1 MKVYNLACPLDHRFE
16 GWFASEA
23 DCLAQQDKGMLAC
36 PLCDST
42 EIARMPSA
50 PHIGKSGSSKE
61 TPTSTELTVPH
72 TPATDHSS
80 VSSGIGG
87 STSGDVLALTGG
99 DHSQLE
105 AQVQAAFLNGMRE
118 LMGRSED
125 VGDSFAEE
133 ARKIHYKESPE
144 RSIRGQTTLDEAEA
158 LREEGIEVMAMPM
171 LPALKNTLQ

>member
-16 GWFASEA
+16 GWFASEE

-36 PLCDST
+36 PICDST
-42 EIARMPSA
+42 EITRMPSA
-50 PHIGKSGSSKE
+50 PHIAKSSSNKAAS
-61 TPTSTELTVPH
+61 PSTELTV
-72 TPATDHSS
+72 ANSAALDNGS
-80 VSSGIGG
+80 VSGG
-87 STSGDVLALTGG
+87 TSGDVVALTGS

-105 AQVQAAFLNGMRE
+105 AQVQAAFLKGMRE

-125 VGDSFAEE
+125 VGTSFAEE

-158 LREEGIEVMAMPM
+158 LRDEGIEVMAMPM
-171 LPALKNTLQ
+171 LPAFKNTLQ

>member
-16 GWFASEA
+16 GWFASEE
-23 DCLAQQDKGMLAC
+23 DCLAQQGNGMLAC
-36 PLCDST
+36 PICEST

-50 PHIGKSGSSKE
+50 PHIAKSGSNKE
-61 TPTSTELTVPH
+61 AVTSTELTVAN
-72 TPATDHSS
+72 PAVDSGG
-80 VSSGIGG
+80 VSGAISGN
-87 STSGDVLALTGG
+87 VVALTGG
-99 DHSQLE
+99 DHSHLE
-105 AQVQAAFLNGMRE
+105 AQVQAAFLKGMRE

-125 VGDSFAEE
+125 VGSSFAEE

-171 LPALKNTLQ
+171 MPAFKNTLQ

>member
-16 GWFASEA
+16 GWFASEE
-23 DCLAQQDKGMLAC
+23 DCLAQQDKGILAC
-36 PLCDST
+36 PVCDST
-42 EIARMPSA
+42 EITRMPSA
-50 PHIGKSGSSKE
+50 PHIAKSS
-61 TPTSTELTVPH
+61 STELTVQKDDV
-72 TPATDHSS
+72 ASL
-80 VSSGIGG
+80 SGE
-87 STSGDVLALTGG
+87 VLALTGK

-105 AQVQAAFLNGMRE
+105 AQVQAAFLKGMRD

-125 VGDSFAEE
+125 VGNAFAEE

-171 LPALKNTLQ
+171 IPAFKNTLQ

>member
-16 GWFASEA
+16 GWFASED

-36 PLCDST
+36 PVCDST
-42 EIARMPSA
+42 EITRMPSA
-50 PHIGKSGSSKE
+50 PHIGKSS
-61 TPTSTELTVPH
+61 STELAIPKVE
-72 TPATDHSS
+72 SENL
-80 VSSGIGG
+80 SGG
-87 STSGDVLALTGG
+87 VVALTGS

-105 AQVQAAFLNGMRE
+105 AQVQAAFLKGMRD

-125 VGDSFAEE
+125 VGDSFADE

-158 LREEGIEVMAMPM
+158 LREEGIDVLSMPM
-171 LPALKNTLQ
+171 IPALKNTLQ

>member
-16 GWFASEA
+16 GWFASEE

-36 PLCDST
+36 PICDST
-42 EIARMPSA
+42 EITRMPSA
-50 PHIGKSGSSKE
+50 PHIAKSNTSKAL
-61 TPTSTELTVPH
+61 PSSTELTVASP
-72 TPATDHSS
+72 TVTDHA
-80 VSSGIGG
+80 GIGG
-87 STSGDVLALTGG
+87 ALSGDVVALTGS

-105 AQVQAAFLNGMRE
+105 AQVQAAFLKGMRE

-125 VGDSFAEE
+125 VGNSFAEE

-171 LPALKNTLQ
+171 LPAFKNTLQ

>member
-16 GWFASEA
+16 GWFASEE

-36 PLCDST
+36 PICDST
-42 EIARMPSA
+42 EITRMPSA
-50 PHIGKSGSSKE
+50 PHIAKSSSNKGDKAVAA
-61 TPTSTELTVPH
+61 SSELTVP
-72 TPATDHSS
+72 
-80 VSSGIGG
+80 GG
-87 STSGDVLALTGG
+87 ADGNAVGGALSGDVVALTGS

-105 AQVQAAFLNGMRE
+105 AQVQAAFLKGMRE
-118 LMGRSED
+118 LMSRSED

-158 LREEGIEVMAMPM
+158 LREEGIEVMAMPL

>member
-16 GWFASEA
+16 GWFASEE

-36 PLCDST
+36 PICDST
-42 EIARMPSA
+42 DITRMPSA
-50 PHIGKSGSSKE
+50 PHIAKSSSSKVE
-61 TPTSTELTVPH
+61 VTSTELTVNNSD
-72 TPATDHSS
+72 T
-80 VSSGIGG
+80 G
-87 STSGDVLALTGG
+87 STSGALSGEVVALTGS

-105 AQVQAAFLNGMRE
+105 AQVQAAFLKGMRD

-125 VGDSFAEE
+125 VGAAFAEE

-158 LREEGIEVMAMPM
+158 LRDEGIEVMAVPM
-171 LPALKNTLQ
+171 LPTLKNTLQ

>member
-16 GWFASEA
+16 GWFASEE

-36 PLCDST
+36 PICDST
-42 EIARMPSA
+42 EITRMPSA
-50 PHIGKSGSSKE
+50 PHIAKSGSSKVVS
-61 TPTSTELTVPH
+61 STELTVAN
-72 TPATDHSS
+72 PAAADNIGI
-80 VSSGIGG
+80 SGAI
-87 STSGDVLALTGG
+87 SGDVVALTGG

-105 AQVQAAFLNGMRE
+105 AQVQAAFLKGMRE

-125 VGDSFAEE
+125 VGNSFAEE

-144 RSIRGQTTLDEAEA
+144 RSIRGQTTLDEAES

-171 LPALKNTLQ
+171 MPAFKNTLQ

>member
-16 GWFASEA
+16 GWFASEQ

-36 PLCDST
+36 PVCDST
-42 EIARMPSA
+42 EITRMPSA
-50 PHIGKSGSSKE
+50 PHIGKSS
-61 TPTSTELTVPH
+61 STELTV
-72 TPATDHSS
+72 SKS
-80 VSSGIGG
+80 ESESLSGG
-87 STSGDVLALTGG
+87 VVALTGS

-105 AQVQAAFLNGMRE
+105 AQVQAAFLKGMRE

-125 VGDSFAEE
+125 VGNSFADE

-158 LREEGIEVMAMPM
+158 LREEGIDVLSMPM
-171 LPALKNTLQ
+171 IPALKNTLQ

>member
-16 GWFASEA
+16 GWFASEE

-36 PLCDST
+36 PICDST
-42 EIARMPSA
+42 EITRMPSA
-50 PHIGKSGSSKE
+50 PHIAKSGSSKE
-61 TPTSTELTVPH
+61 MLASTELTV
-72 TPATDHSS
+72 T
-80 VSSGIGG
+80 SSGAVDASGVA
-87 STSGDVLALTGG
+87 STISGDVVALTGS

-105 AQVQAAFLNGMRE
+105 AQVQAAFLKGMRE

-125 VGDSFAEE
+125 VGSAFAEE

-158 LREEGIEVMAMPM
+158 LRDEGIEVMAMPM
-171 LPALKNTLQ
+171 LPAFKNTLQ

>member
-16 GWFASEA
+16 GWFASEE

-36 PLCDST
+36 PICDST
-42 EIARMPSA
+42 EITRMPSA
-50 PHIGKSGSSKE
+50 PHIARSGANKDVS
-61 TPTSTELTVPH
+61 TSTEMTVANPSS
-72 TPATDHSS
+72 DSSS
-80 VSSGIGG
+80 VSGALSGN
-87 STSGDVLALTGG
+87 VVALTGS
-99 DHSQLE
+99 DHSHLE
-105 AQVQAAFLNGMRE
+105 AQVQAAFLKGMRE

-125 VGDSFAEE
+125 VGNSFAEE

-171 LPALKNTLQ
+171 MPAFKNTLQ

>member
-16 GWFASEA
+16 GWFASEE

-36 PLCDST
+36 PICDST
-42 EIARMPSA
+42 EITRMPSA
-50 PHIGKSGSSKE
+50 PHIAKSGSSKDISS
-61 TPTSTELTVPH
+61 STELTVAS
-72 TPATDHSS
+72 PATTDHSG
-80 VSSGIGG
+80 VSGG
-87 STSGDVLALTGG
+87 LSGDVVALTGN

-105 AQVQAAFLNGMRE
+105 AQVQAAFLKGMRE

-125 VGDSFAEE
+125 VGHSFAEE

-171 LPALKNTLQ
+171 LPAFKNTLQ

>member
-1 MKVYNLACPLDHRFE
+1 MKVYNLACPLNHRFE

-23 DCLAQQDKGMLAC
+23 DCLVQQDKGMLAC

-50 PHIGKSGSSKE
+50 PHIGKSGSNKE
-61 TPTSTELTVPH
+61 ITPSTELTV
-72 TPATDHSS
+72 TQTAATDHSG
-80 VSSGIGG
+80 VSGGVDGGI
-87 STSGDVLALTGG
+87 SGDVVAITSG

-105 AQVQAAFLNGMRE
+105 AQVQAAFLKGMRE

-125 VGDSFAEE
+125 VGGSFAEE

-158 LREEGIEVMAMPM
+158 LREEGIEVMVMPM
-171 LPALKNTLQ
+171 LPAFKNTLQ

>member
-16 GWFASEA
+16 GWFASEE

-36 PLCDST
+36 PVCDST
-42 EIARMPSA
+42 EVTRMPSA
-50 PHIGKSGSSKE
+50 PHIGKSS
-61 TPTSTELTVPH
+61 STELSVPQ
-72 TPATDHSS
+72 TQSENL
-80 VSSGIGG
+80 SGG
-87 STSGDVLALTGG
+87 VVALTGK

-105 AQVQAAFLNGMRE
+105 AQVQAAFLKGMRE

-125 VGDSFAEE
+125 VGDSFADE

-158 LREEGIEVMAMPM
+158 LREEGIDVLSMPM
-171 LPALKNTLQ
+171 IPALKNTLQ

>member
-16 GWFASEA
+16 GWFASEE
-23 DCLAQQDKGMLAC
+23 DCLAQQDKGLLAC
-36 PLCDST
+36 PICDST
-42 EIARMPSA
+42 DITRMPSA
-50 PHIGKSGSSKE
+50 PRIAKSSSTKE
-61 TPTSTELTVPH
+61 G
-72 TPATDHSS
+72 
-80 VSSGIGG
+80 VSSAELAVNNAD
-87 STSGDVLALTGG
+87 SNSVAEVLSGDMLALTGN

-105 AQVQAAFLNGMRE
+105 AQVQAAFLKGMRE

-125 VGDSFAEE
+125 VGTAFAEE

-158 LREEGIEVMAMPM
+158 LREEGIEVMAIPM